1 MEISTRFVQI
11 CLYFCSSPAARRVQN
26 TCIFSAKPKYFKC
39 SPLLMVVEME
49 DPARADSDVGQPQ
62 LAFRVAELD
71 LSLGTVQDVVDNLE
85 SAD

>member
-1 MEISTRFVQI
+1 
-11 CLYFCSSPAARRVQN
+11 
-26 TCIFSAKPKYFKC
+26 
-39 SPLLMVVEME
+39 MVVEME

-85 SAD
+85 SADWRNFNKHGVRFTSAIWSYQKIACVSDRRSEPITLC